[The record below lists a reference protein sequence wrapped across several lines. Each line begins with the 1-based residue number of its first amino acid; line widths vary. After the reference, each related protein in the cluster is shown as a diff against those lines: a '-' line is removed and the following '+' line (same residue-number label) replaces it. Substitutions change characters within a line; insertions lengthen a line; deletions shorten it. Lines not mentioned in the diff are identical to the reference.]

1 MLLLTEQDPLQ
12 TAFKLSDEFRKLSMI
27 EIEFREEYLE
37 LVKVLEQFSC
47 DLISQAWSSQEM
59 ESIMKYYHE
68 NQIFRLELLK
78 KAQKYRQVCFVAQ
91 PNIQDFGKIQL
102 QLPRWR
108 GYCLP

>member
-47 DLISQAWSSQEM
+47 DLISQAWSQGDRWFLKM
-59 ESIMKYYHE
+59 PFRE
-68 NQIFRLELLK
+68 NPTFDFDKNFGVHPVFDALPVEHIN
-78 KAQKYRQVCFVAQ
+78 KATR
-91 PNIQDFGKIQL
+91 
-102 QLPRWR
+102 
-108 GYCLP
+108 

>member
-47 DLISQAWSSQEM
+47 DLISQAWS
-59 ESIMKYYHE
+59 
-68 NQIFRLELLK
+68 
-78 KAQKYRQVCFVAQ
+78 
-91 PNIQDFGKIQL
+91 
-102 QLPRWR
+102 
-108 GYCLP
+108 